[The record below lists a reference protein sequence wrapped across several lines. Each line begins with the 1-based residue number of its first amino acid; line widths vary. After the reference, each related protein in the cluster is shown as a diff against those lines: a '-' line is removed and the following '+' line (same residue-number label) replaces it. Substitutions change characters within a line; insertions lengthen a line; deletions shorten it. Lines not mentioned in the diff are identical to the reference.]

1 MTLPPQLQQE
11 FDELSTSQKVAIFMN
26 MMGEELS
33 AQLFSHMSVET
44 ITLIS
49 KHIANSKTIDKQIG
63 TAVLEEFYAI
73 TQSNSYI
80 TSGGMEYAKEI
91 LFKALGPEEA
101 KKVLDKLAKSMQT
114 GQNFSFL
121 HKIKPQ
127 QLADFIVNEHPQAIA
142 LILAHMDASGA
153 AEVLN
158 RFSDDLRAEV
168 AMRMANLGDISPAII
183 KKVST
188 ILENKLESLTTF
200 KVEVGGPRAVAD
212 IFNRLPQKSAKA
224 TISYIEQADETL
236 ATAIKDMMFTF
247 EDISKLDSKAIQEII
262 KNVDKKDL
270 LPSLKTAPE
279 ELKDKIFTNM
289 SKKAADAMME
299 ELQFLGAI
307 KLKEVEAA
315 QRRIVDAV
323 QKLVEQGVIE
333 VGDAE
338 ESV

>member
-1 MTLPPQLQQE
+1 MTLPPQLQAE
-11 FDELSTSQKVAIFMN
+11 YDEMPTAKKVAIFFN
-26 MMGEELS
+26 MMGEEITAS
-33 AQLFSHMSVET
+33 IFSHMSVEA

-49 KHIANSKTIDKQIG
+49 KYIAATQTIDKQIA

-73 TQSNSYI
+73 TQSNQYI
-80 TSGGMEYAKEI
+80 TTGGMDYAREI

-114 GQNFSFL
+114 GQNFAFL

-127 QLADFIVNEHPQAIA
+127 QLSDFIINEHPQTVA
-142 LILAHMDASGA
+142 LILAHMDSSGA

-158 RFSDDLRAEV
+158 RFPDDLRAEV
-168 AMRMANLGDISPAII
+168 AMRMANLGDISPAVI

-188 ILENKLESLTTF
+188 ILENKLESLTTY

-224 TISYIEQADETL
+224 TISYIEQANEQL
-236 ATAIKDMMFTF
+236 AVAIKDMMFTF
-247 EDISKLDSKAIQEII
+247 EDISKLDGKSIQEIL
-262 KNVDKKDL
+262 KTVDKKDL
-270 LPSLKTAPE
+270 VPSLKTAPE
-279 ELKDKIFTNM
+279 ELKEKIFMNM
-289 SKKAADAMME
+289 SKKAADALME

-315 QRRIVDAV
+315 QRRIVDVV
-323 QKLVEQGVIE
+323 QKLVEQGVIQIGE
-333 VGDAE
+333 ADETV
-338 ESV
+338 

>member
-1 MTLPPQLQQE
+1 MNLPPQLQAE
-11 FDELSTSQKVAIFMN
+11 YDEMSTSKKVAIFFN
-26 MMGEELS
+26 MMGEEITAS
-33 AQLFSHMSVET
+33 VFSHMSVEA

-49 KHIANSKTIDKQIG
+49 KYIAATQTIDKQIA

-73 TQSNSYI
+73 TQSNQYV
-80 TSGGMEYAKEI
+80 TSGGMDYAREI

-127 QLADFIVNEHPQAIA
+127 QLSDFIVNEHPQTVA
-142 LILAHMDASGA
+142 LILAHMDATGA

-158 RFSDDLRAEV
+158 RFPDDLRAEV
-168 AMRMANLGDISPAII
+168 AMRMANLGDISPAVI

-188 ILENKLESLTTF
+188 ILENKLESLTTY

-224 TISYIEQADETL
+224 TISYIEQANEQL
-236 ATAIKDMMFTF
+236 ALAIKDMMFTF
-247 EDISKLDSKAIQEII
+247 EDIAKLDGKAIQEIL
-262 KNVDKKDL
+262 KTVDKKDL

-279 ELKDKIFTNM
+279 ELKEKVFTNM
-289 SKKAADAMME
+289 SKKAADALME

-315 QRRIVDAV
+315 QRRIVDVV

-333 VGDAE
+333 IGEAE